1 MIAAVASVGLT
12 MLFLLGVL
20 DCAIQDV
27 IRNRAAPTTSQVTHR
42 WKLSV
47 PGFKWS
53 SSRRKERH
61 RTFEHPHTR
70 KHQWVQTNTPRTTMP
85 TRTAPTKTSV
95 DLSIKH

>member
-42 WKLSV
+42 WEAVGAWL
-47 PGFKWS
+47 
-53 SSRRKERH
+53 
-61 RTFEHPHTR
+61 
-70 KHQWVQTNTPRTTMP
+70 
-85 TRTAPTKTSV
+85 
-95 DLSIKH
+95 